1 MLLARGPGL
10 PPQWFGPCP
19 QPPLIAGLNYKE
31 RQRLH
36 NTARAHRLRCKW
48 AVDRLRAELMR
59 TVARRRFV
67 LARSSS
73 PIPARASSSASESPE
88 AEGGAPPSPLPAED
102 EEEGSPEPPSAGG
115 RKRTR
120 SRWQVHFPWR
130 FVSPQALNASGDQIV
145 YRVDDDRDRKWA
157 WRLER
162 AVDHHSAVR
171 ERDLDKLSDM
181 HATEVKEITDGSL
194 LRWRQERIDALEAK
208 IVAMHKTF
216 YNGRGYGL

>member
-1 MLLARGPGL
+1 M
-10 PPQWFGPCP
+10 
-19 QPPLIAGLNYKE
+19 
-31 RQRLH
+31 
-36 NTARAHRLRCKW
+36 
-48 AVDRLRAELMR
+48 
-59 TVARRRFV
+59 
-67 LARSSS
+67 
-73 PIPARASSSASESPE
+73 
-88 AEGGAPPSPLPAED
+88 PAED
-102 EEEGSPEPPSAGG
+102 GEEGSPKPPSSDG

-145 YRVDDDRDRKWA
+145 YLVDDDRDRKWA

-162 AVDHHSAVR
+162 AVDHHSTVR

-181 HATEVKEITDGSL
+181 HATEVKELTNGSL

-216 YNGRGYGL
+216 YNGRGYSL

>member
-1 MLLARGPGL
+1 MLLARGHG
-10 PPQWFGPCP
+10 PPPKWFGPCP
-19 QPPLIAGLNYKE
+19 QPPLIAGLNFKD
-31 RQRLH
+31 RQRLLC
-36 NTARAHRLRCKW
+36 TARAHKLRCEW
-48 AVDRLRAELMR
+48 AVGRLRAELLR
-59 TVARRRFV
+59 TVARRNFQV
-67 LARSSS
+67 ALAQSS
-73 PIPARASSSASESPE
+73 IPA
-88 AEGGAPPSPLPAED
+88 SPLPAAD
-102 EEEGSPEPPSAGG
+102 EEEDSEVSLEFPPPSVGGG

-120 SRWQVHFPWR
+120 WQEHFPWR
-130 FVSPQALNASGDQIV
+130 FVSPQALNASGEPIF

-162 AVDHHSAVR
+162 AVDHHIAVR

-181 HATEVKEITDGSL
+181 HATEVKELTNGSL